1 MPKRPAKS
9 AASKR
14 TSLPLPFN
22 YAKTFLKDWERLTHS
37 GRYDMYRLKETMQL
51 LIANTGPLPA
61 EYKNHSLVGDW
72 AGFEECHVGGDFLL
86 IYEKRTDGW
95 LVFTRTGTH
104 SDLFGK

>member
-1 MPKRPAKS
+1 MPKPPAKS

-22 YAKTFLKDWERLTHS
+22 FAKTFLKDWERLTHS
-37 GRYDMYRLKETMQL
+37 GRYDMHRLKETMQL
-51 LIANTGPLPA
+51 LIANTGSLPA
-61 EYKNHSLVGDW
+61 EYKNHALLGEW

-86 IYEKRTDGW
+86 IYEKRSDGW
-95 LVFTRTGTH
+95 LVFTRAGTH

>member
-1 MPKRPAKS
+1 MPKPSAKS

-14 TSLPLPFN
+14 ASLPLRFE
-22 YAKTFLKDWERLTHS
+22 YTKTFLKDWERLTHS
-37 GRYDMYRLKETMQL
+37 GRYDMHRLKETMQL

-61 EYKNHSLVGDW
+61 EYKNHSLVGEW

-86 IYEKRTDGW
+86 IYERRADGW
-95 LVFTRTGTH
+95 IVFTRTGTH

>member
-1 MPKRPAKS
+1 MPKPPAKS

-14 TSLPLPFN
+14 ASLPLPFN

-37 GRYDMYRLKETMQL
+37 GRYDMHRLKETIQL

-61 EYKNHSLVGDW
+61 EYKNHTLVGEW

-86 IYEKRTDGW
+86 IYEKRADGW